1 VACWITVTG
10 HVGGDKEAH
19 DYVGLAFNFK
29 VFKTHLARAVTL
41 LYFQAPVEVTF
52 ARAEYTATYTI

>member
-10 HVGGDKEAH
+10 HVGGEKEFQEYAW
-19 DYVGLAFNFK
+19 LALIFK
-29 VFKTHLARAVTL
+29 VLKRHLARAVTL